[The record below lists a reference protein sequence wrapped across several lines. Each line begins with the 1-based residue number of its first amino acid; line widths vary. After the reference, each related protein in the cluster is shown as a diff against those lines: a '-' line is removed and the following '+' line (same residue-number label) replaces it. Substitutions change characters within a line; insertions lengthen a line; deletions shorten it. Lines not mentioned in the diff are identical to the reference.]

1 MNEPMCVEGVCILD
15 GGVAQVADGSVYS
28 PGFNVGIPMSLSCNA
43 YLIRHSAGLLLWD
56 TGTSDDMAA
65 EPDGRIVA
73 HGIRGLVRKTMTSQ
87 FAELGIPPNDVTHLV
102 LSHAHYDHV
111 GNCRLFGN
119 ARWIVQRAEYE
130 AMFGSNPERF
140 GYLAD
145 LYEPL
150 RESPTEIVEGDH
162 DIFGDGAVRL
172 IFTPGHTMGHCSLL
186 IRLPNSGPVVLS
198 GDVAHNRENF
208 RLRRVPAFNADK
220 AATVSSIEKV
230 EAMLARENAA
240 LWINHDT
247 EQSASLAHAPKWI
260 T

>member
-1 MNEPMCVEGVCILD
+1 MNELGRVESVCILD
-15 GGVAQVADGSVYS
+15 GGVAQVSDGSVYS
-28 PGFNVGIPMSLSCNA
+28 PGFNIGVPMSLSCNA

-65 EPDGRIVA
+65 EPNGRIVA
-73 HGIRGLVRKTMTSQ
+73 HGIRGVVRKTMASQ
-87 FAELGIPPNDVTHLV
+87 FAELGIDPNDVAHLG

-111 GNCRLFGN
+111 GNRRLFPN
-119 ARWIVQRAEYE
+119 ARWIAQRAEYE
-130 AMFGSNPERF
+130 AMFGRDPEQF
-140 GYLAD
+140 GYVTD
-145 LYEPL
+145 LYESL
-150 RESPTEIVEGDH
+150 RNNPTEIVAGDH
-162 DIFGDGAVRL
+162 DVFGDGAVRL
-172 IFTPGHTMGHCSLL
+172 ISTPGHTLGHCSLL
-186 IRLPNSGPVVLS
+186 ICLPDTGPVILS

-220 AATVSSIEKV
+220 GATVTSIEKID
-230 EAMLARENAA
+230 ALLDRGNAA